1 MALAPFGG
9 SQALVTVGAQ
19 KFWQL
24 RDSLPTGKVLDLDE
38 ARDMRQGRDY
48 ETLKLDDV
56 LTDLLA
62 FAYDPDDNLGLVV

>member
-1 MALAPFGG
+1 MALAHLAARKRF
-9 SQALVTVGAQ
+9 VTVGAQ

-56 LTDLLA
+56 SLTCSPSLTTRTTTSA
-62 FAYDPDDNLGLVV
+62 SSV